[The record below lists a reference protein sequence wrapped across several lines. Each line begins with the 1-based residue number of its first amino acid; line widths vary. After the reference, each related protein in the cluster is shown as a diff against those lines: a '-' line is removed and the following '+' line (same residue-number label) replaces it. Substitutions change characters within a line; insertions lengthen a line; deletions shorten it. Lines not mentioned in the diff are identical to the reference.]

1 LRRSDPLARGGA
13 TITLYTYS
21 EYVKEV
27 RLRKKE
33 RKKEGKKTSK
43 RYSNQ
48 NRK

>member
-13 TITLYTYS
+13 TITLYTYN
-21 EYVKEV
+21 EYVEEV

-33 RKKEGKKTSK
+33 GRKEDTE

-48 NRK
+48 NRKA